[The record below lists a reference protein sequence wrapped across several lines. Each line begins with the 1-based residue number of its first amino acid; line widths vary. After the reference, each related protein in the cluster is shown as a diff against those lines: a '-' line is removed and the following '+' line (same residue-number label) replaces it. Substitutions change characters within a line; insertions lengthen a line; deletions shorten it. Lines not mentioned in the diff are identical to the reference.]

1 MNRDIKS
8 EVNVYIV
15 FSGFEQESVSIVTEL
30 TVEGRILST
39 LGGMDFVKDRLS
51 GTFVPW
57 LKNFHAIGVPLRRI
71 WLKSESDGNVTN

>member
-39 LGGMDFVKDRLS
+39 LGGMDFV
-51 GTFVPW
+51 
-57 LKNFHAIGVPLRRI
+57 
-71 WLKSESDGNVTN
+71 